1 MDLTVLVY
9 SITGFFSLYSAY
21 YFLLFYAAL
30 REKRGF
36 TAVDHSKSRA
46 RFLVLVPAHNEEAVI
61 SEICNDLLNQKYPED
76 LFRVIV
82 IADNC
87 CDSTAQ
93 KVRKMECEKLK
104 LVERRSEIRG
114 KGAALDYVLENK
126 SNLIQGFDP
135 DYVLV
140 FDADNRVPDDFLAS
154 LSMQTNG
161 EGALQCNVKT
171 KNPGSSWIARAS
183 HYEGMILQR
192 LWQQGKESLGL
203 CTALAGTGEA
213 IRYDLIS
220 RLGFG
225 NSLTDDLDLTIRLAK
240 EGMRVK
246 YLHYPCTYDEKPD
259 DFGVELRRRIRW
271 ATGHFQT
278 FFKHGKDLFRRPSR
292 LSFDAFFYLINVIAP
307 FIVFVSWAASL
318 LQALGLATITPLPP
332 ACSITLS
339 FVIFP
344 MLAAIS
350 WLEGD
355 RHFIRNSPSFYA
367 LMAIWFVA
375 APVGLVKALFG
386 GAKWE
391 RTPHA
396 HGLDSGRILSVPG
409 DPNLKP
415 MHVNLPDAE
424 APAWTAKGSNPD
436 QRTLLSLAAQN
447 RLRCS

>member
-1 MDLTVLVY
+1 MDLTALVY
-9 SITGFFSLYSAY
+9 SITGFFSLYSVY
-21 YFLLFYAAL
+21 YFLLFYASV
-30 REKRGF
+30 RKKRSF
-36 TAVDHSKSRA
+36 TAVDPSKSRTK
-46 RFLVLVPAHNEEAVI
+46 FLVLVPAHNEERVI
-61 SEICNDLLNQKYPED
+61 SEICSDLLNQKYPGD

-87 CDSTAQ
+87 SDSTAQ
-93 KVRKMECEKLK
+93 KARKMECDRLK

-126 SNLIQGFDP
+126 SFLQGFDP
-135 DYVLV
+135 DYVVV

-154 LSMQTNG
+154 LSMQANG
-161 EGALQCNVKT
+161 EGALQCNIRTKT
-171 KNPGSSWIARAS
+171 PGSSWIARAS

-213 IRYDLIS
+213 IRYDVIS

-240 EGMRVK
+240 DGMRVK
-246 YLHYPCTYDEKPD
+246 YLHYPSTYDEKPD
-259 DFGVELRRRIRW
+259 DLGVELRRRIRW

-278 FFKHGKDLFRRPSR
+278 FFRHGKDLFRKPSR
-292 LSFDAFFYLINVIAP
+292 LSFDAFFYLVNVIAP

-332 ACSITLS
+332 AYSITLS

-355 RHFIRNSPSFYA
+355 SHFIKNCPSFYA

-386 GAKWE
+386 DAKWE
-391 RTPHA
+391 RTPHTHRLA
-396 HGLDSGRILSVPG
+396 SGRMASAPRGPVFAPSYINRPE
-409 DPNLKP
+409 P
-415 MHVNLPDAE
+415 E
-424 APAWTAKGSNPD
+424 APAWTMNGSSPD
-436 QRTLLSLAAQN
+436 PRLPLVYAVN
-447 RLRCS
+447 NFLRCN

>member
-9 SITGFFSLYSAY
+9 FIAAFFSLYSLY
-21 YFLLFYAAL
+21 YVLLFYASV
-30 REKRGF
+30 RKKRGF
-36 TAVDHSKSRA
+36 TALEPSKSRV

-61 SEICNDLLNQKYPED
+61 SEICSDLLNQKYPGD

-93 KVRKMECEKLK
+93 KARKMECDRLK
-104 LVERRSEIRG
+104 LVERRSEVRG
-114 KGAALDYVLENK
+114 KGAALDYVLRNK
-126 SNLIQGFDP
+126 PNFMQGFDP

-140 FDADNRVPDDFLAS
+140 FDADNRVPEDFLAS
-154 LSMQTNG
+154 LAMQING

-171 KNPGSSWIARAS
+171 KNPSSSWIAKAS
-183 HYEGMILQR
+183 YYEGMILQR

-240 EGMRVK
+240 EGVRVR
-246 YLHYPCTYDEKPD
+246 YLHFPCTYDEKPD
-259 DFGVELRRRIRW
+259 DLGVELRRRTRW

-278 FFKHGKDLFRRPSR
+278 FLKHGKDLFRRPSR
-292 LSFDAFFYLINVIAP
+292 LSFDAFFYLTNINAP
-307 FIVFVSWAASL
+307 LIVFVSWAASL

-332 ACSITLS
+332 AFSITLS

-344 MLAAIS
+344 ILAAIS

-355 RHFIRNSPSFYA
+355 RHFIKNFPSFYA

-386 GAKWE
+386 GARWE
-391 RTPHA
+391 RTPHTHRLA
-396 HGLDSGRILSVPG
+396 TVGMASAPRGPILASEHVSRQTRRGQPGRLR
-409 DPNLKP
+409 
-415 MHVNLPDAE
+415 A
-424 APAWTAKGSNPD
+424 
-436 QRTLLSLAAQN
+436 AAQTEEV
-447 RLRCS
+447 SGSMP